1 MTTNEYNSYIKNYL
15 ENDKTQSA
23 IMLTAPWGTGK
34 SYYIRN
40 DLSRFLEEN
49 KLSYAIVSAYGLS
62 SIADINKELFLE
74 IKFQKTKRQCKWL
87 ATFGKTIATGAVGI
101 GKTLLKNI
109 AHIDIDFDLSEPN
122 YKKLYDL
129 VNLKD
134 KLIIFEDIERS
145 SVDIIEF
152 LGYVNSLVEQ
162 DGVKVLL
169 VANEQEFLKTIDSDS
184 QLSNQRDK
192 NKEPSYTPRSIEYL
206 RKKEKTISDTII
218 FETDKKEAL
227 RSIIKLFFPGKL
239 LETLITE
246 ENIVDIINVMSIV
259 KSDNLRAVMFA
270 CQKTSDIIKVF
281 DGELDHNFVG
291 FLLCSIIAYS
301 CRTKSGKNTKWKND
315 EISPSELG
323 TATFPLYRVCYDYI
337 NSQLLNSTKLAEAQE
352 SYSRQKK
359 FESDKN
365 EFNKYFVELKRFYD
379 NTETNVSSA
388 VAGIKELLSKN
399 EGVEVSEYGMLANY
413 LIAVRECI
421 TNEPDVD
428 ECKRLMLKNVQGIG
442 SNSNIEHDLMY
453 HNGVEL
459 ETADQ
464 RKELAEFKKELLES
478 IKSKKKEELFTM
490 DNSDKKV
497 ENFID
502 YAYSHK
508 DEIIGNGSFVREIN
522 IQNFVDFLKNCTAQE
537 IGDIRGVFLSIY
549 ASVNIGEFMSGDKE
563 NLELLKD
570 ELQKL
575 KKNYTGF
582 DKIQKK
588 QIEWFIGNLEEI
600 IQKLS

>member
-15 ENDKTQSA
+15 KNDKTQSA

-74 IKFQKTKRQCKWL
+74 IKFQKTKKQCKWL
-87 ATFGKTIATGAVGI
+87 ATFGKTIATGAMGI

-169 VANEQEFLKTIDSDS
+169 VANEQEFLKTTGSDS

-218 FETDKKEAL
+218 YETDKKEAL
-227 RSIIKLFFPGKL
+227 RSIIKLFFADNL
-239 LETLITE
+239 SETLITE
-246 ENIVDIINVMSIV
+246 ENIVDIINVMSVV

-270 CQKTSDIIKVF
+270 CQKTSDIIKIY
-281 DGELDHNFVG
+281 DGELDYNFVR

-301 CRTKSGKNTKWKND
+301 CRIKSGKNTKWKND

-337 NSQLLNSTKLAEAQE
+337 NSQRLNSIKLADAQK
-352 SYSRQKK
+352 SYLRQKK

-365 EFNKYFVELKRFYD
+365 EFNKYFAELKRFYD

-421 TNEPDVD
+421 ANESDVD

-563 NLELLKD
+563 NLEPLKD

-575 KKNYTGF
+575 KNNYTGF

-600 IQKLS
+600 IRKLS

>member
-74 IKFQKTKRQCKWL
+74 IKFQKTKKQCKWL

-169 VANEQEFLKTIDSDS
+169 VANEQEFLKTSDSDS

-218 FETDKKEAL
+218 FEIDKKEAL
-227 RSIIKLFFPGKL
+227 RSIIKLFFADNL
-239 LETLITE
+239 SETLITE
-246 ENIVDIINVMSIV
+246 ENIVDIINVMSVV

-281 DGELDHNFVG
+281 DGELDQNFVR

-301 CRTKSGKNTKWKND
+301 CRIKSGKNTKWKND

-337 NSQLLNSTKLAEAQE
+337 NSQRLNSIKLADAQK
-352 SYSRQKK
+352 SYLRQKK

-365 EFNKYFVELKRFYD
+365 EFNKYFAELKSFYD

-421 TNEPDVD
+421 ANESDVD

-478 IKSKKKEELFTM
+478 IKSKKKEEFFTM

-522 IQNFVDFLKNCTAQE
+522 VQNFVDFLKNCTAQE
-537 IGDIRGVFLSIY
+537 IGSIRGVFLSIY

-570 ELQKL
+570 ELLKL
-575 KKNYTGF
+575 KNNYTGF

>member
-74 IKFQKTKRQCKWL
+74 IKFQKTKKQCKWL

-239 LETLITE
+239 LEALINE

-281 DGELDHNFVG
+281 DGELDHNFVR

-301 CRTKSGKNTKWKND
+301 CRIKSGKNTKWKND

-388 VAGIKELLSKN
+388 VAGIKELLSEN

-600 IQKLS
+600 IQRLS

>member
-1 MTTNEYNSYIKNYL
+1 M
-15 ENDKTQSA
+15 
-23 IMLTAPWGTGK
+23 
-34 SYYIRN
+34 
-40 DLSRFLEEN
+40 
-49 KLSYAIVSAYGLS
+49 
-62 SIADINKELFLE
+62 
-74 IKFQKTKRQCKWL
+74 
-87 ATFGKTIATGAVGI
+87 
-101 GKTLLKNI
+101 
-109 AHIDIDFDLSEPN
+109 
-122 YKKLYDL
+122 

-169 VANEQEFLKTIDSDS
+169 VANEQEFLKTTDSDS

-218 FETDKKEAL
+218 FEIDKKEAL
-227 RSIIKLFFPGKL
+227 RSIIKLFFADNL
-239 LETLITE
+239 SETLITE
-246 ENIVDIINVMSIV
+246 ENIVDIINVMSVV

-270 CQKTSDIIKVF
+270 CQKTSDIIKIY
-281 DGELDHNFVG
+281 DGELDNKFVR

-301 CRTKSGKNTKWKND
+301 CRIKSGKNTKWKND

-337 NSQLLNSTKLAEAQE
+337 NSQFLNSTKLAEAQE

-379 NTETNVSSA
+379 NTEANVSSA

-421 TNEPDVD
+421 TNESDVD
-428 ECKRLMLKNVQGIG
+428 ACKGLMLKNVQGIG
-442 SNSNIEHDLMY
+442 SNSNMEYDLMY

-522 IQNFVDFLKNCTAQE
+522 IQNLVDFLKNCTAQE
-537 IGDIRGVFLSIY
+537 INGIRGVFLSIY

-563 NLELLKD
+563 SLELLKD

-575 KKNYTGF
+575 KNNYTGF

-588 QIEWFIGNLEEI
+588 QIEWFIGNLEDI
-600 IQKLS
+600 IQKMS

>member
-74 IKFQKTKRQCKWL
+74 IKFQKTKKQCKWL

-169 VANEQEFLKTIDSDS
+169 VANEQEFLKITDSDS

-218 FETDKKEAL
+218 FEIDKKEAL
-227 RSIIKLFFPGKL
+227 RSIIKLFFADNL
-239 LETLITE
+239 SETLITE
-246 ENIVDIINVMSIV
+246 ENIVDIINVMSVV

-281 DGELDHNFVG
+281 DGELDHNFVR

-301 CRTKSGKNTKWKND
+301 CRIKSGKSAKWKND

-379 NTETNVSSA
+379 NTETNVSFA

-522 IQNFVDFLKNCTAQE
+522 IKNFVDFLKNCTAQE
-537 IGDIRGVFLSIY
+537 MGDIRGVFLSIY

>member
-1 MTTNEYNSYIKNYL
+1 MTTDEYNSYIKNYL

-49 KLSYAIVSAYGLS
+49 KLSYAVVSAYGLS

-169 VANEQEFLKTIDSDS
+169 VANEQEFLKTTDSDS

-218 FETDKKEAL
+218 FEIDKKEAL
-227 RSIIKLFFPGKL
+227 RSIIKLFFADNL
-239 LETLITE
+239 SETLITE
-246 ENIVDIINVMSIV
+246 ENIVDIINVMSVV

-270 CQKTSDIIKVF
+270 CQKTSDIIKIY
-281 DGELDHNFVG
+281 DGELDNNFVR

-301 CRTKSGKNTKWKND
+301 CRIKSGKNTKWKND

-379 NTETNVSSA
+379 NTEANVSSA

-428 ECKRLMLKNVQGIG
+428 DCKRLMLKNVQGIG
-442 SNSNIEHDLMY
+442 SNSNIEHGLMY
-453 HNGVEL
+453 HNGVAL

-522 IQNFVDFLKNCTAQE
+522 IQNLVDFLKNCTAQE
-537 IGDIRGVFLSIY
+537 IEGIRDVFLSIY

-575 KKNYTGF
+575 KNNYTGF

>member
-74 IKFQKTKRQCKWL
+74 IKFQKTKKQCKWL
-87 ATFGKTIATGAVGI
+87 ATFGKTIVTGAVGI

-169 VANEQEFLKTIDSDS
+169 VANEQEFLKITDSDS

-227 RSIIKLFFPGKL
+227 RSIIKLFFADNL
-239 LETLITE
+239 SETLITE
-246 ENIVDIINVMSIV
+246 ENIVDIINVMSVV

-270 CQKTSDIIKVF
+270 CQKTSDIIKIY
-281 DGELDHNFVG
+281 DGELDYNFVR

-301 CRTKSGKNTKWKND
+301 CRIKSGKNTKWKND

-337 NSQLLNSTKLAEAQE
+337 NSQRLNSIKLADAQK
-352 SYSRQKK
+352 SYLRQKK

-365 EFNKYFVELKRFYD
+365 EFNKYFAELKRFYD

-490 DNSDKKV
+490 YNSDKKV

-522 IQNFVDFLKNCTAQE
+522 IKNFVDFLKNCTAQE

>member
-1 MTTNEYNSYIKNYL
+1 MTTDEYNRYIKNYL

-49 KLSYAIVSAYGLS
+49 KLSYAVVSAYGLS

-169 VANEQEFLKTIDSDS
+169 VANEQEFLKTTDSDS

-218 FETDKKEAL
+218 FEIDKKEAL
-227 RSIIKLFFPGKL
+227 RSIIKLFFADNL
-239 LETLITE
+239 SETLITE
-246 ENIVDIINVMSIV
+246 ENIVDIINVMSVV

-270 CQKTSDIIKVF
+270 CQKTSDIIKIY
-281 DGELDHNFVG
+281 DGELDNKFVR

-301 CRTKSGKNTKWKND
+301 CRIKSGKNTKWKND

-337 NSQLLNSTKLAEAQE
+337 NSQFLNSTKLAEAQE

-379 NTETNVSSA
+379 NTEANVSSA
-388 VAGIKELLSKN
+388 VARIKELLSKN

-428 ECKRLMLKNVQGIG
+428 DCKRLMLKNVQGIG

-522 IQNFVDFLKNCTAQE
+522 IQNFVDFLKGCSAQE

-575 KKNYTGF
+575 KNNYTGF

-588 QIEWFIGNLEEI
+588 QIEWFIGNLEDI

>member
-1 MTTNEYNSYIKNYL
+1 MK
-15 ENDKTQSA
+15 
-23 IMLTAPWGTGK
+23 G
-34 SYYIRN
+34 
-40 DLSRFLEEN
+40 
-49 KLSYAIVSAYGLS
+49 
-62 SIADINKELFLE
+62 
-74 IKFQKTKRQCKWL
+74 
-87 ATFGKTIATGAVGI
+87 
-101 GKTLLKNI
+101 
-109 AHIDIDFDLSEPN
+109 
-122 YKKLYDL
+122 
-129 VNLKD
+129 
-134 KLIIFEDIERS
+134 
-145 SVDIIEF
+145 
-152 LGYVNSLVEQ
+152 
-162 DGVKVLL
+162 
-169 VANEQEFLKTIDSDS
+169 
-184 QLSNQRDK
+184 
-192 NKEPSYTPRSIEYL
+192 
-206 RKKEKTISDTII
+206 
-218 FETDKKEAL
+218 
-227 RSIIKLFFPGKL
+227 IIKLFFADNL
-239 LETLITE
+239 SETLITE
-246 ENIVDIINVMSIV
+246 ENIVDIINVMSVV

-270 CQKTSDIIKVF
+270 CQKTSDIIKIY
-281 DGELDHNFVG
+281 DGELDYNFVR

-301 CRTKSGKNTKWKND
+301 CRIKSGKNTKWKND

-337 NSQLLNSTKLAEAQE
+337 NSQRLNSIKLADAQK
-352 SYSRQKK
+352 SYLRQKK

-365 EFNKYFVELKRFYD
+365 EFNKYFAELKRFYD

-421 TNEPDVD
+421 ANESDVD

-575 KKNYTGF
+575 KNNYTGF

-600 IQKLS
+600 IRKLS

>member
-1 MTTNEYNSYIKNYL
+1 MTTDEYNSYIKNYL

-49 KLSYAIVSAYGLS
+49 KLSYAVVSAYGLS

-169 VANEQEFLKTIDSDS
+169 VANEQEFLKTTDSDS

-218 FETDKKEAL
+218 FEIDKKEAL
-227 RSIIKLFFPGKL
+227 RSIIKLFFADNL
-239 LETLITE
+239 SETLITE
-246 ENIVDIINVMSIV
+246 ENIVDIINVMSVV

-270 CQKTSDIIKVF
+270 CQKTSDIIKIY
-281 DGELDHNFVG
+281 DGELDNKFVR

-301 CRTKSGKNTKWKND
+301 CRIKSGKNTKWKND

-337 NSQLLNSTKLAEAQE
+337 NSQFLNSSKLAEAQE

-379 NTETNVSSA
+379 NTEANVSSA
-388 VAGIKELLSKN
+388 VARIKELLSKN

-428 ECKRLMLKNVQGIG
+428 DCKRLMLKNVQGIG

-522 IQNFVDFLKNCTAQE
+522 IQNFVDFLKGCSAQE

-575 KKNYTGF
+575 KNNYTGF

-588 QIEWFIGNLEEI
+588 QIEWFIGNLEDI

>member
-40 DLSRFLEEN
+40 DLSSFLEEN

-74 IKFQKTKRQCKWL
+74 IKFQKTKKQCKWL

-169 VANEQEFLKTIDSDS
+169 VANEQEFLKITDSDS

-281 DGELDHNFVG
+281 DGELDHNFVR

-301 CRTKSGKNTKWKND
+301 CRIKSGKNTKWKND

-522 IQNFVDFLKNCTAQE
+522 IKNFVDFLKNCTAQE

>member
-1 MTTNEYNSYIKNYL
+1 MTTDEYNSYIKNYL

-49 KLSYAIVSAYGLS
+49 KLSYAVVSAYGLS

-169 VANEQEFLKTIDSDS
+169 VANEQEFLKTTDSDS

-218 FETDKKEAL
+218 FEIDKKEAL
-227 RSIIKLFFPGKL
+227 RSIIKLFFADNL
-239 LETLITE
+239 SETLITE
-246 ENIVDIINVMSIV
+246 ENIVDIINVMSVV

-270 CQKTSDIIKVF
+270 CQKTSDIIKIY
-281 DGELDHNFVG
+281 DGELDNKFVR

-301 CRTKSGKNTKWKND
+301 CRIKSGKNTKWKND

-337 NSQLLNSTKLAEAQE
+337 NSQFLNSTKLAEAQE

-379 NTETNVSSA
+379 NTEANVSSA
-388 VAGIKELLSKN
+388 VARIKELLSKN

-428 ECKRLMLKNVQGIG
+428 DCKRLMLKNVQGIG

-522 IQNFVDFLKNCTAQE
+522 IQNFVDFLKGCSAQE

-575 KKNYTGF
+575 KNNYTGF

-588 QIEWFIGNLEEI
+588 QIEWFIGNLEDI

>member
-15 ENDKTQSA
+15 ESDKTQSA

-74 IKFQKTKRQCKWL
+74 IKFQKTKKQCKWL

-281 DGELDHNFVG
+281 DGELYHNFVR

-301 CRTKSGKNTKWKND
+301 CRIKSGKNTKWKND

-337 NSQLLNSTKLAEAQE
+337 NSQLLNSTKLAEAKE

>member
-169 VANEQEFLKTIDSDS
+169 VANEQEFLKITDSDS

-537 IGDIRGVFLSIY
+537 IGGIRGVFLSIY

-575 KKNYTGF
+575 KNNYTGF

>member
-1 MTTNEYNSYIKNYL
+1 MTTDEYNSYIKNYL

-49 KLSYAIVSAYGLS
+49 KLSYAVVSAYGLS

-169 VANEQEFLKTIDSDS
+169 VANEQEFLKTTDSDS

-218 FETDKKEAL
+218 FEIDKKEAL
-227 RSIIKLFFPGKL
+227 RSIIKLFFADNL
-239 LETLITE
+239 SETLITE
-246 ENIVDIINVMSIV
+246 ENIVDIINVMSVV

-270 CQKTSDIIKVF
+270 CQKTSDIIKIY
-281 DGELDHNFVG
+281 DGELDNNFVR

-301 CRTKSGKNTKWKND
+301 CRIKSGKNTKWKND

-379 NTETNVSSA
+379 NTEANVSSA
-388 VAGIKELLSKN
+388 VARIKELLSKN

-428 ECKRLMLKNVQGIG
+428 DCKRLMLKNVQGIG

-522 IQNFVDFLKNCTAQE
+522 IQNLVDFLKNCTAQE
-537 IGDIRGVFLSIY
+537 IEGIRDVFLSIY

-575 KKNYTGF
+575 KNNYTGF

>member
-40 DLSRFLEEN
+40 DLRRFLEEN

-74 IKFQKTKRQCKWL
+74 IKFQKTKKQCKWL
-87 ATFGKTIATGAVGI
+87 ATFGKTIATGAVGV

-169 VANEQEFLKTIDSDS
+169 VANEQEFLKTTGSDS

-192 NKEPSYTPRSIEYL
+192 TKEPSYTPQSIEYL

-218 FETDKKEAL
+218 FEIDKKEAL
-227 RSIIKLFFPGKL
+227 KSIIKLFFADNL
-239 LETLITE
+239 SATLITE
-246 ENIVDIINVMSIV
+246 DNIVDIINVMSSV
-259 KSDNLRAVMFA
+259 KSDNLRAVMVA
-270 CQKTSDIIKVF
+270 CQKTSDIIKIY
-281 DGELDHNFVG
+281 DGELDNNFVR

-301 CRTKSGKNTKWKND
+301 CRVKSGKNTKWKND

-337 NSQLLNSTKLAEAQE
+337 NSQLLNSTKLADAQK
-352 SYSRQKK
+352 SYLRQKK

-365 EFNKYFVELKRFYD
+365 EFNKYFAELKRFYD
-379 NTETNVSSA
+379 NTEANVSSA

-421 TNEPDVD
+421 TNESDVD
-428 ECKRLMLKNVQGIG
+428 ECKLLMLKNVQGIG

-478 IKSKKKEELFTM
+478 IKRKKKEELFTM

-522 IQNFVDFLKNCTAQE
+522 IQNFVDFLKDCSAQE

-575 KKNYTGF
+575 KNNYTGF

-588 QIEWFIGNLEEI
+588 QIEWFIGNLEDI

>member
-1 MTTNEYNSYIKNYL
+1 MTTNEYNRYIKNYL

-74 IKFQKTKRQCKWL
+74 IKFQKRKKQCKWL

-169 VANEQEFLKTIDSDS
+169 VANEQEFLKITDSDS

-218 FETDKKEAL
+218 YETDKKEAL
-227 RSIIKLFFPGKL
+227 KSIIKLFFADKL
-239 LETLITE
+239 SETLITE
-246 ENIVDIINVMSIV
+246 ENIVDIINVTSVV

-270 CQKTSDIIKVF
+270 CQKTSDIIKIY
-281 DGELDHNFVG
+281 DGELDNNFVRL
-291 FLLCSIIAYS
+291 LLCSIIAYS
-301 CRTKSGKNTKWKND
+301 CRIKSGKNTKWKND

-359 FESDKN
+359 FESNKN
-365 EFNKYFVELKRFYD
+365 EFNKHFVELKRFYD

-522 IQNFVDFLKNCTAQE
+522 IQNLVDFLKNCTAQE
-537 IGDIRGVFLSIY
+537 INGIRGVFLSIY

-570 ELQKL
+570 ELLKL
-575 KKNYTGF
+575 KNNYTGF

>member
-74 IKFQKTKRQCKWL
+74 IKFQKTKKQCKWL

-152 LGYVNSLVEQ
+152 LGYVNSLVDQ

-169 VANEQEFLKTIDSDS
+169 VANEQEFLKTTGSDS

-218 FETDKKEAL
+218 YETDKKEAL
-227 RSIIKLFFPGKL
+227 RSIIKLFFADNL
-239 LETLITE
+239 SETLITE
-246 ENIVDIINVMSIV
+246 ENIVDIINVMSVV

-270 CQKTSDIIKVF
+270 CQKTSDIIKIY
-281 DGELDHNFVG
+281 DGELDYNFVR

-301 CRTKSGKNTKWKND
+301 CRIKSGKNTKWKND

-337 NSQLLNSTKLAEAQE
+337 NSQRLNSIKLADAQK
-352 SYSRQKK
+352 SYLRQKK

-365 EFNKYFVELKRFYD
+365 EFNKYFAELKRFYD

-522 IQNFVDFLKNCTAQE
+522 IKNFVDFLKNCTAQE

>member
-40 DLSRFLEEN
+40 DLRRFLEEN

-74 IKFQKTKRQCKWL
+74 IKFQKTKKQCKWL
-87 ATFGKTIATGAVGI
+87 ATFGKTIATGAVGV

-169 VANEQEFLKTIDSDS
+169 VANEQEFLKTTGSDS

-192 NKEPSYTPRSIEYL
+192 TKEPSYTPQSIEYL

-218 FETDKKEAL
+218 FEIDKKEAL
-227 RSIIKLFFPGKL
+227 KSIIKLFFADNL
-239 LETLITE
+239 SATLITE
-246 ENIVDIINVMSIV
+246 DNIVDIINVMSSV
-259 KSDNLRAVMFA
+259 KSDNLRAVMVA
-270 CQKTSDIIKVF
+270 CQKTSDIIKIY
-281 DGELDHNFVG
+281 DGELDNNFVR

-301 CRTKSGKNTKWKND
+301 CRVKSGKNTKWKND

-337 NSQLLNSTKLAEAQE
+337 NSQLLNSTKLADAQK
-352 SYSRQKK
+352 SYLRQKK

-365 EFNKYFVELKRFYD
+365 EFNKYFAELKRFYD
-379 NTETNVSSA
+379 NTEANVSSA

-421 TNEPDVD
+421 TNESDVD
-428 ECKRLMLKNVQGIG
+428 ECKLLMLKNVQGIG

-464 RKELAEFKKELLES
+464 RKELAEFKRELLES

-522 IQNFVDFLKNCTAQE
+522 IQNFVDFLKDCSAQE

-575 KKNYTGF
+575 KNNYTGF

-588 QIEWFIGNLEEI
+588 QIEWFIGNLEDI

>member
-1 MTTNEYNSYIKNYL
+1 MTTDEYNSYIKNYL

-49 KLSYAIVSAYGLS
+49 KLSYAVVSAYGLS

-169 VANEQEFLKTIDSDS
+169 VANEQEFLKTTDSDS

-218 FETDKKEAL
+218 FEIDKKEAL
-227 RSIIKLFFPGKL
+227 RSIIKLFFADNL
-239 LETLITE
+239 SETLITE
-246 ENIVDIINVMSIV
+246 ENIVDIIKVMSSV

-270 CQKTSDIIKVF
+270 CQKTSDIIKIY
-281 DGELDHNFVG
+281 DGELDNNFVR
-291 FLLCSIIAYS
+291 FLLCSIIAYL
-301 CRTKSGKNTKWKND
+301 CRIKSGKNTKWKND
-315 EISPSELG
+315 EISPLELG

-379 NTETNVSSA
+379 NTEANVSSA

-421 TNEPDVD
+421 ANESDVD

-537 IGDIRGVFLSIY
+537 INGIRGVFLSIY

-563 NLELLKD
+563 NLKLLKD

-575 KKNYTGF
+575 KNNYTGF

>member
-74 IKFQKTKRQCKWL
+74 IKFQKTKKQCKWL

-169 VANEQEFLKTIDSDS
+169 VVNEQEFLKTSDSDS

-218 FETDKKEAL
+218 FEIDKKEAL
-227 RSIIKLFFPGKL
+227 RSIIKLFFADNL
-239 LETLITE
+239 SETLITE
-246 ENIVDIINVMSIV
+246 ENIVDIINVMSVV

-281 DGELDHNFVG
+281 DGELDQNFVR

-301 CRTKSGKNTKWKND
+301 CRIKSGKNTKWKND

-337 NSQLLNSTKLAEAQE
+337 NSQRLNSIKLADAQK
-352 SYSRQKK
+352 SYLRQKK

-365 EFNKYFVELKRFYD
+365 EFNKYFAELKSFYD
-379 NTETNVSSA
+379 NTETNVSFA

-522 IQNFVDFLKNCTAQE
+522 IKHFVDFLKNCTAQE

>member
-74 IKFQKTKRQCKWL
+74 IKFQKTKKQCKWL
-87 ATFGKTIATGAVGI
+87 ATFGKTIATGAMGI

-169 VANEQEFLKTIDSDS
+169 VANEQEFLKTTGSDS

-218 FETDKKEAL
+218 YETDKKEAL
-227 RSIIKLFFPGKL
+227 RSIIKLFFADNL
-239 LETLITE
+239 SETLITE
-246 ENIVDIINVMSIV
+246 ENIVDIINVMSVV

-270 CQKTSDIIKVF
+270 CQKTSDIIKIY
-281 DGELDHNFVG
+281 DGELDYNFVR

-301 CRTKSGKNTKWKND
+301 CRIKSGKNTKWKND

-337 NSQLLNSTKLAEAQE
+337 NSQRLNSIKLADAQK
-352 SYSRQKK
+352 SYLRQKK

-365 EFNKYFVELKRFYD
+365 EFNKYFAELKRFYD

-421 TNEPDVD
+421 GNESDVD

>member
-1 MTTNEYNSYIKNYL
+1 MTTDEYNSYIKNYL

-49 KLSYAIVSAYGLS
+49 KLSYAVVSAYGLS

-169 VANEQEFLKTIDSDS
+169 VANEQEFLKTTDSDS

-218 FETDKKEAL
+218 FEIDKKEAL
-227 RSIIKLFFPGKL
+227 RSIIKLFFADNL
-239 LETLITE
+239 SETLITE
-246 ENIVDIINVMSIV
+246 ENIVDIINVMSVV

-270 CQKTSDIIKVF
+270 CQKTSDIIKIY
-281 DGELDHNFVG
+281 DGELDNKFVR

-301 CRTKSGKNTKWKND
+301 CRIKSGKNTKWKND

-337 NSQLLNSTKLAEAQE
+337 NSQFLNSTKLVEAQE

-379 NTETNVSSA
+379 NTEANVSSA
-388 VAGIKELLSKN
+388 VARIKELLSKN

-428 ECKRLMLKNVQGIG
+428 DCKRLMLKNVQGIG

-522 IQNFVDFLKNCTAQE
+522 IQNFVDFLKGCSAQE

-549 ASVNIGEFMSGDKE
+549 ASVNIGKFMSGDKE

-575 KKNYTGF
+575 KNNYTGF

-588 QIEWFIGNLEEI
+588 QIEWFIGNLEDI

>member
-1 MTTNEYNSYIKNYL
+1 M
-15 ENDKTQSA
+15 
-23 IMLTAPWGTGK
+23 
-34 SYYIRN
+34 
-40 DLSRFLEEN
+40 
-49 KLSYAIVSAYGLS
+49 
-62 SIADINKELFLE
+62 
-74 IKFQKTKRQCKWL
+74 
-87 ATFGKTIATGAVGI
+87 
-101 GKTLLKNI
+101 
-109 AHIDIDFDLSEPN
+109 
-122 YKKLYDL
+122 
-129 VNLKD
+129 
-134 KLIIFEDIERS
+134 
-145 SVDIIEF
+145 
-152 LGYVNSLVEQ
+152 
-162 DGVKVLL
+162 
-169 VANEQEFLKTIDSDS
+169 
-184 QLSNQRDK
+184 
-192 NKEPSYTPRSIEYL
+192 
-206 RKKEKTISDTII
+206 
-218 FETDKKEAL
+218 
-227 RSIIKLFFPGKL
+227 
-239 LETLITE
+239 ETLITE

-365 EFNKYFVELKRFYD
+365 EFNKYFVELKRFYY

-582 DKIQKK
+582 DKIQRK

>member
-1 MTTNEYNSYIKNYL
+1 MTIDEYNNYIKNYL
-15 ENDKTQSA
+15 ENDKTRSA
-23 IMLTAPWGTGK
+23 VMLTAPWGTGK

-40 DLSRFLEEN
+40 NLSHFLEKN
-49 KLSYAIVSAYGLS
+49 KLGYAIVSIYGLS

-169 VANEQEFLKTIDSDS
+169 VANEQEFLKTTDSDS

-192 NKEPSYTPRSIEYL
+192 NKETSYTSQSIEYL
-206 RKKEKTISDTII
+206 RKKEKTISDTIV
-218 FETDKKEAL
+218 FETDKDNAL
-227 RSIIKLFFPGKL
+227 KGILNLFFTGDL
-239 LETLITE
+239 LNILTAD
-246 ENIVDIINVMSIV
+246 ENIKDMINVMRTV
-259 KSDNLRAVMFA
+259 KSDNLRAVIFA
-270 CQKTSDIIKVF
+270 CQKTNDMIKNY
-281 DGELDHNFVG
+281 DGELCQNFIR

-301 CRTKSGKNTKWKND
+301 CHIKNGEKKEWEND

-337 NSQLLNSTKLAEAQE
+337 KNQRLNTVKLANAQE
-352 SYSRQKK
+352 SYLRQKK

-365 EFNKYFVELKRFYD
+365 EFNKYFVELKRFCD
-379 NTETNVSSA
+379 NTEANVSSA
-388 VAGIKELLSKN
+388 VAGIKELLLKN

-413 LIAVRECI
+413 LIAARDCI
-421 TNEPDVD
+421 SNELDVN
-428 ECKRLMLKNVQGIG
+428 ECKHLMLENIQRIKYNE
-442 SNSNIEHDLMY
+442 NIEHDLMY

-575 KKNYTGF
+575 KNNYTGF

-600 IQKLS
+600 IQKMS

>member
-1 MTTNEYNSYIKNYL
+1 MTTNEYNGYIKNYL

-109 AHIDIDFDLSEPN
+109 AHIDIDFYLSEPN

-169 VANEQEFLKTIDSDS
+169 VANEQEFLKITDSDS

-227 RSIIKLFFPGKL
+227 RSIIKLFFADNL
-239 LETLITE
+239 SETLITE
-246 ENIVDIINVMSIV
+246 ENIVDIINVTSVV

-270 CQKTSDIIKVF
+270 CQKTSDIIKIY
-281 DGELDHNFVG
+281 DGELDNNFVRL
-291 FLLCSIIAYS
+291 LLCSIIAYS
-301 CRTKSGKNTKWKND
+301 CRIKSGKNTKWKND

-359 FESDKN
+359 FESNKN
-365 EFNKYFVELKRFYD
+365 EFNKHFVELKRFYD

-522 IQNFVDFLKNCTAQE
+522 IQNLVDFLKNCTAQE
-537 IGDIRGVFLSIY
+537 INGIRGVFLSIY

-570 ELQKL
+570 ELLKL
-575 KKNYTGF
+575 KNNYTGF

>member
-74 IKFQKTKRQCKWL
+74 IKFQKTKKQCKWL

-169 VANEQEFLKTIDSDS
+169 VANEQEFLKITDSDS

-218 FETDKKEAL
+218 YETDKKEAL
-227 RSIIKLFFPGKL
+227 KSIIKLFFADNL
-239 LETLITE
+239 SETLITE
-246 ENIVDIINVMSIV
+246 ENIVDIINVMSVV
-259 KSDNLRAVMFA
+259 KSGNLRAVMFA
-270 CQKTSDIIKVF
+270 CQKTSDIIKIYE
-281 DGELDHNFVG
+281 GELDNNFVR

-301 CRTKSGKNTKWKND
+301 CRIKSGKNTKWKND

-337 NSQLLNSTKLAEAQE
+337 NSQRLNSIKLADAQK
-352 SYSRQKK
+352 SYLRQKK

-365 EFNKYFVELKRFYD
+365 EFNKYFAELKRFYD
-379 NTETNVSSA
+379 NTEANVSSA

-453 HNGVEL
+453 HNGVAL

-497 ENFID
+497 EKFIN

-522 IQNFVDFLKNCTAQE
+522 IQNLVDFLKNCTAQE

-549 ASVNIGEFMSGDKE
+549 ESVNIGEFMSGDKE
-563 NLELLKD
+563 KLELLKD

-588 QIEWFIGNLEEI
+588 QIEWFIGNLEDI

>member
-1 MTTNEYNSYIKNYL
+1 MTTDEYNSYIKNYL

-227 RSIIKLFFPGKL
+227 KSIMKLFFAENL
-239 LETLITE
+239 SETLITE
-246 ENIVDIINVMSIV
+246 ENIVDIIKVMSSV

-270 CQKTSDIIKVF
+270 CQKTSDIVNRYE
-281 DGELDHNFVG
+281 DALDFNFIR
-291 FLLCSIIAYS
+291 FLLCSLIAYA
-301 CRTKSGKNTKWKND
+301 CRIKNGKCKKWENN
-315 EISPSELG
+315 ESSPANLG

-337 NSQLLNSTKLAEAQE
+337 NNQRFDKSKFKESQE
-352 SYSRQKK
+352 SYLRQKRYENNK
-359 FESDKN
+359 S
-365 EFNKYFVELKRFYD
+365 EFNKWFEELRRFYD
-379 NTETNVSSA
+379 NTEENVSKA
-388 VAGIKELLSKN
+388 VGQIKELLSKN
-399 EGVEVSEYGMLANY
+399 DGVDVSEYGMLANY
-413 LIAVRECI
+413 LIAVRDCI
-421 TNEPDVD
+421 SNVD
-428 ECKRLMLKNVQGIG
+428 DIDKCKELMLRNIQSIRD
-442 SNSNIEHDLMY
+442 SSNIEHDITY
-453 HNGVEL
+453 HDGIEL
-459 ETADQ
+459 ENVQQ
-464 RKELAEFKKELLES
+464 REEFAGFKKKLLETLKNKNN
-478 IKSKKKEELFTM
+478 ITLFGDDANNIEEFL
-490 DNSDKKV
+490 N
-497 ENFID
+497 
-502 YAYSHK
+502 YAYAHR
-508 DEIIGNGSFVREIN
+508 DEIIGKGSFVKDMN
-522 IQNFVDFLKNCTAQE
+522 IAGFVNFLKNCSAKK
-537 IGDIRGVFLSIY
+537 IGDIRRVFRSMY
-549 ASVNIGEFMSGDKE
+549 SSVNIGEFLSGDRE
-563 NLELLKD
+563 NLEFLK
-570 ELQKL
+570 EEVQKL
-575 KKNYTGF
+575 KNDYDGF

>member
-49 KLSYAIVSAYGLS
+49 KLSYAVVSAYGLS

-169 VANEQEFLKTIDSDS
+169 VANEQEFLKTTDSDS

-218 FETDKKEAL
+218 FEIDKKEAL
-227 RSIIKLFFPGKL
+227 RSIIKLFFADNL
-239 LETLITE
+239 SETLITE
-246 ENIVDIINVMSIV
+246 ENIVDIINVMSVV

-270 CQKTSDIIKVF
+270 CQKTSDIIKIY
-281 DGELDHNFVG
+281 DGELDNKFVR

-301 CRTKSGKNTKWKND
+301 CRIKSGKNTKWKND

-337 NSQLLNSTKLAEAQE
+337 NSQFLNSTKLAEAQE

-365 EFNKYFVELKRFYD
+365 EFNKYFAELKRFYD
-379 NTETNVSSA
+379 NTEANVSSA
-388 VAGIKELLSKN
+388 VARIKELLSKN

-428 ECKRLMLKNVQGIG
+428 DCKRLMLKNVQGIG

-522 IQNFVDFLKNCTAQE
+522 IQNFVDFLKGCSAQE

-575 KKNYTGF
+575 KNNYTGF

-588 QIEWFIGNLEEI
+588 QIEWFIGNLEDI

>member
-129 VNLKD
+129 VNLKG

-169 VANEQEFLKTIDSDS
+169 VANEQEFLKTTDSDS

-218 FETDKKEAL
+218 FEIDKKEAL
-227 RSIIKLFFPGKL
+227 RSIIKLFFADNLSK
-239 LETLITE
+239 TLITE
-246 ENIVDIINVMSIV
+246 ENIVDIIKVMSSV

-270 CQKTSDIIKVF
+270 CQKTSDIIKIY
-281 DGELDHNFVG
+281 DGELDNNFVK

-301 CRTKSGKNTKWKND
+301 CRIKSGKNTKWKND

-379 NTETNVSSA
+379 NTEANVSSA

-421 TNEPDVD
+421 ANESDVD

-497 ENFID
+497 GNFID

-537 IGDIRGVFLSIY
+537 IGGIRGVFLSIY

-570 ELQKL
+570 ELLKL
-575 KKNYTGF
+575 KNNYTGF

>member
-129 VNLKD
+129 VNLKG

-169 VANEQEFLKTIDSDS
+169 VANEQEFLKTTDSDS

-218 FETDKKEAL
+218 FEIDKKEAL
-227 RSIIKLFFPGKL
+227 RSIIKLFFADNL
-239 LETLITE
+239 SETLITE
-246 ENIVDIINVMSIV
+246 ENIVDIIKVMSSV

-270 CQKTSDIIKVF
+270 CQKTSDIIKIY
-281 DGELDHNFVG
+281 DGELDNNFVR

-301 CRTKSGKNTKWKND
+301 CRIKSGKNTKWKND

-379 NTETNVSSA
+379 NTEANVSSA

-421 TNEPDVD
+421 ANESDVD

-478 IKSKKKEELFTM
+478 IKSKKKEELFIM

-537 IGDIRGVFLSIY
+537 IGGIRGVFLSIY

-570 ELQKL
+570 ELLKL
-575 KKNYTGF
+575 KNNYTGF

-588 QIEWFIGNLEEI
+588 QIEWFIGDLEEI

>member
-1 MTTNEYNSYIKNYL
+1 MTTDEYNSYIKNYL

-169 VANEQEFLKTIDSDS
+169 VANEQEFLKTTDSDS

-218 FETDKKEAL
+218 FEIDKKEAL
-227 RSIIKLFFPGKL
+227 RSIIKLFFADNL
-239 LETLITE
+239 SETLITE
-246 ENIVDIINVMSIV
+246 ENIVDIINVMSVV

-270 CQKTSDIIKVF
+270 CQKTSDIIKIY
-281 DGELDHNFVG
+281 DGELDNKFVR

-301 CRTKSGKNTKWKND
+301 CRIKSGKNTKWKND

-337 NSQLLNSTKLAEAQE
+337 NSQFLNSTKLAEAQE

-379 NTETNVSSA
+379 NTEANVSSA
-388 VAGIKELLSKN
+388 VARIKELLSKN

-428 ECKRLMLKNVQGIG
+428 DCKRLMLKNVQGIG

-522 IQNFVDFLKNCTAQE
+522 IQNFVDFLKGCSAQE

-575 KKNYTGF
+575 KNNYTGF

-588 QIEWFIGNLEEI
+588 QIEWFIGNLEDI